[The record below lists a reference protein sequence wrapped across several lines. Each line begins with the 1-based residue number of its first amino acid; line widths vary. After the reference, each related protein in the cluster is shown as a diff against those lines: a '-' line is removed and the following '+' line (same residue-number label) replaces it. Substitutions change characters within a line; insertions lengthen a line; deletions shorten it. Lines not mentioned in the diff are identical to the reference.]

1 MTEEKITMK
10 AIVVTDQAAGRA
22 EIEKL
27 TAIDQIDGSRRVHQI
42 VDTAVSVEPAKCARS
57 KRRALLPVIPPTVAI
72 SYPFLLALFHVSVT
86 HRGVAWAALSSFL
99 LLAAIVAPPVAGI
112 YAFWKIGSAVS
123 LSAAAIRARGLA
135 LISVAAATLYTTLG
149 VVLAIAHNPVSDLI
163 VWPILWVA
171 ASAILRQRR
180 ETYTDAQVRMPS
192 LHPRVR
198 FAHGVSA
205 ALIVCIFLTMHLISH
220 LSALWSLEAQH
231 LLMDTFRHI
240 YRAGLVE
247 PTLIGLMFFQMGT
260 GTVLVWQYIGREV
273 DLRRTLQIASGAY
286 LLFYIPGHMN
296 SVFIYARAIVGIPT
310 DWNFATGAPT
320 GLLFDAW
327 NIRLLPHYL
336 LAVFFVATHLV
347 LGARIIALAHHVNV
361 KVSDRLAFAGI
372 AGAASLAVAIMV
384 GMTGVHLH

>member
-1 MTEEKITMK
+1 M
-10 AIVVTDQAAGRA
+10 
-22 EIEKL
+22 
-27 TAIDQIDGSRRVHQI
+27 
-42 VDTAVSVEPAKCARS
+42 
-57 KRRALLPVIPPTVAI
+57 
-72 SYPFLLALFHVSVT
+72 
-86 HRGVAWAALSSFL
+86 AWAALSSFL
-99 LLAAIVAPPVAGI
+99 LLAAIAAPPVAGI

-171 ASAILRQRR
+171 ASAILLWDRR

-205 ALIVCIFLTMHLISH
+205 ALIVCIFLAMHLTSH

-247 PTLIGLMFFQMGT
+247 PTLVGLMFFQMGT

-296 SVFIYARAIVGIPT
+296 SVFIYARAIEGIPT

-320 GLLFDAW
+320 GLLPDAW

-336 LAVFFVATHLV
+336 LAVFFVVTHLV
-347 LGARIIALAHHVNV
+347 LGARIIALARHVSV
-361 KVSDRLAFAGI
+361 KVSDRLALAGI
-372 AGAASLAVAIMV
+372 AGAAILAVAIMV

>member
-1 MTEEKITMK
+1 MHE
-10 AIVVTDQAAGRA
+10 
-22 EIEKL
+22 
-27 TAIDQIDGSRRVHQI
+27 I
-42 VDTAVSVEPAKCARS
+42 VDTAVSEEPATVARS
-57 KRRALLPVIPPTVAI
+57 NRRALLPVIPPTTAL
-72 SYPFLLALFHVSVT
+72 SYPFLLAMFHESVT
-86 HRGVAWAALSSFL
+86 HRGMAWAALSSFL
-99 LLAAIVAPPVAGI
+99 LLAAIAAPPVAGI

-171 ASAILRQRR
+171 ASAILLWDRR

-205 ALIVCIFLTMHLISH
+205 ALIVCIFLAMHLTSH

-247 PTLIGLMFFQMGT
+247 PILVGLMFFQMGT
-260 GTVLVWQYIGREV
+260 GTVLVWEYLGREV
-273 DLRRTLQIASGAY
+273 DLRRALQIASGAY

-296 SVFIYARAIVGIPT
+296 SVFIYARAIEGIPT

-320 GLLFDAW
+320 GLLPDAW

-336 LAVFFVATHLV
+336 LAVFFVVTHLV
-347 LGARIIALAHHVNV
+347 LGARIIALARHVSV
-361 KVSDRLAFAGI
+361 KVSDRLALAGI
-372 AGAASLAVAIMV
+372 AGAAILAVAIMV

>member
-1 MTEEKITMK
+1 MHK
-10 AIVVTDQAAGRA
+10 
-22 EIEKL
+22 
-27 TAIDQIDGSRRVHQI
+27 I
-42 VDTAVSVEPAKCARS
+42 VDTAVSVERATVARS
-57 KRRALLPVIPPTVAI
+57 KRNALLPVIAPTAAL
-72 SYPFLLALFHVSVT
+72 SYPFLLALFHVSAT
-86 HRGVAWAALSSFL
+86 HRGLAWATLSSFL
-99 LLAAIVAPPVAGI
+99 LLAAIAAPPVAGI
-112 YAFWKIGSAVS
+112 YAFRKIGSGVS

-135 LISVAAATLYTTLG
+135 LVSVAAANLYTTLG

-163 VWPILWVA
+163 VWPILWIA
-171 ASAILRQRR
+171 ASAIFLGERR
-180 ETYTDAQVRMPS
+180 ETNTKAQAKMPR

-205 ALIVCIFLTMHLISH
+205 ALIVCIFLAMHLTSH
-220 LSALWSLEAQH
+220 LSALWSLEAQR

-247 PTLIGLMFFQMGT
+247 PILVGLMFFQMGT

-296 SVFIYARAIVGIPT
+296 SVFIYARAIEGIPT

-336 LAVFFVATHLV
+336 LAVFFVVTHLA
-347 LGARIIALAHHVNV
+347 LGARIIALAHHVSV

-372 AGAASLAVAIMV
+372 AGAAILAVAIMV

>member
-1 MTEEKITMK
+1 M
-10 AIVVTDQAAGRA
+10 
-22 EIEKL
+22 
-27 TAIDQIDGSRRVHQI
+27 HQI
-42 VDTAVSVEPAKCARS
+42 VDTTVSVEPATVARS
-57 KRRALLPVIPPTVAI
+57 KRRALLPVIPPTVAL

-86 HRGVAWAALSSFL
+86 HRGLAWAALSSFL
-99 LLAAIVAPPVAGI
+99 LLAAIAAPPVAGI
-112 YAFWKIGSAVS
+112 YAFWKIGSAAS

-171 ASAILRQRR
+171 ASAILIWPRR
-180 ETYTDAQVRMPS
+180 ETHTDAQVRMPS

-205 ALIVCIFLTMHLISH
+205 ALIVCIFLAMHLISH
-220 LSALWSLEAQH
+220 LSALWSLQAQH
-231 LLMDTFRHI
+231 LLMDSFRHI

-247 PTLIGLMFFQMGT
+247 PALVGLMFFQMGT
-260 GTVLVWQYIGREV
+260 GTVLVWQYTGREV

-296 SVFIYARAIVGIPT
+296 SVFIYARSIVGIPT

-347 LGARIIALAHHVNV
+347 LGARIIALAHHVSV

-372 AGAASLAVAIMV
+372 AGAAILAIAIMV
-384 GMTGVHLH
+384 GMTGVHLR

>member
-1 MTEEKITMK
+1 MK

-22 EIEKL
+22 GIEKL

-42 VDTAVSVEPAKCARS
+42 VDMTVSVEPATVAAS
-57 KRRALLPVIPPTVAI
+57 KRRALLPFIPPTIALI
-72 SYPFLLALFHVSVT
+72 YPFLLALFHVSVT
-86 HRGVAWAALSSFL
+86 HRGLAWAALSSFL
-99 LLAAIVAPPVAGI
+99 LLAAIGAPPVAGI

-149 VVLAIAHNPVSDLI
+149 VALAIAHNPVSALI

-171 ASAILRQRR
+171 ASAILIWRRR
-180 ETYTDAQVRMPS
+180 ETHTDAKVRMPS

-205 ALIVCIFLTMHLISH
+205 ALIVCIFLAMHLISH
-220 LSALWSLEAQH
+220 LSALWSLDAQR

-247 PTLIGLMFFQMGT
+247 PALVALMFFQMGT
-260 GTVLVWQYIGREV
+260 GAVLVWQYIGREV

-296 SVFIYARAIVGIPT
+296 SVFIYARSILGIPT

-336 LAVFFVATHLV
+336 LAVFFVSTHLV
-347 LGARIIALAHHVNV
+347 LGARIIALSHHVSV

-372 AGAASLAVAIMV
+372 AGAAILAIAIMV